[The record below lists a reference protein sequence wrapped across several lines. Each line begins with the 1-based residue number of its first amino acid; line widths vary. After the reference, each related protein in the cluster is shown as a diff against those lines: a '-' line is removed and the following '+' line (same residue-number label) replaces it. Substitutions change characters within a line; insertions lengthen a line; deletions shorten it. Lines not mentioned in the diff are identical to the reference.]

1 MKSKKLAQIA
11 IAALEDMKGQSIRC
25 INVEKL
31 TAITDYMVIVT
42 GTSSTHIRALADTVV
57 IKLKAA
63 DQKITGVEGKMQSEW
78 VLVDAGGVVI
88 HIMMAPVRALY
99 NLEDLWD
106 FKGHNAADNE
116 ADIAVMHSVVS
127 EKKNFKNPVPTK
139 KVTRKKTSRPR
150 SNSATTR
157 SSASKRTS
165 ASADKPV
172 AKKPARKKSAK
183 VRSRGKAAE

>member
-31 TAITDYMVIVT
+31 TAITDYMIIVT

-63 DQKITGVEGKMQSEW
+63 NQKITGVEGKMQSEW

-106 FKGHNAADNE
+106 FKGQGAADSE

-127 EKKNFKNPVPTK
+127 EKKNFKKAIAPK
-139 KVTRKKTSRPR
+139 KATRKKTPKTR
-150 SNSATTR
+150 SNSAVTK
-157 SSASKRTS
+157 SSTSKRST
-165 ASADKPV
+165 ASPGKPV
-172 AKKPARKKSAK
+172 AKKPARATSGR
-183 VRSRGKAAE
+183 VRSRGKVAE

>member
-63 DQKITGVEGKMQSEW
+63 NQKITGVEGKMQSEW

-157 SSASKRTS
+157 SSASKHTS